1 MDSNIFLVLVLGL
14 AVGLLVGGAVGATI
28 FYRRGREIRDIG
40 EENIRTNLRLAEE
53 AWKKE
58 QARKEAEMER
68 ERSAFQKQMRVEQLE
83 WERERKAERTEWKRE
98 YTSQDRSLQDRKKHL
113 QRTEDDLVRRE
124 QALDTGRAEVARRE
138 SELELAHEQQLQELE
153 RIGRLTRTEARD
165 RLLAE
170 VEQGARQDVARV
182 VRDIETQTRQIAD
195 QRARE
200 IISLSL
206 ERVASDHVA
215 EQVVSTVTLPSD
227 EMKGRII
234 GRQGRNIRSIEQALG
249 VDIVVDDTPESIVVS
264 CFDPVRR
271 EIARMALSVLVR
283 DGRIHPARIEKE
295 VVKATAAVEETIMD
309 AGQQALLETGIPGLH
324 RELQKL
330 LGRLK
335 FRTSYGQN
343 QLYHAIETA
352 HVAAMIAEE
361 LHGDV
366 QSARIGGLLH
376 DIGKAVTHEVEG
388 PHAIVGASIARK
400 YGINE
405 KIANC
410 IEAHHHE
417 VEMTSM
423 EAVIVATA
431 DAVSGARPGARRISV
446 ENYYQR
452 IRELEDVA
460 AEYEE
465 VSQAY
470 ALQAGR
476 ELRVLVKPQQ
486 IDDQGCIDLSE
497 AIADQIHDTLQY
509 PGQIKV
515 TVIRESR
522 SEAVAT

>member
-1 MDSNIFLVLVLGL
+1 MDSSIFLVLGL
-14 AVGLLVGGAVGATI
+14 ALGLLVGGVMGATV
-28 FYRRGREIRDIG
+28 FFRRGREVRDIG
-40 EENIRTNLRLAEE
+40 EENIRANLRLAEE

-58 QARKEAEMER
+58 QAREEAEMER

-83 WERERKAERTEWKRE
+83 LEREWKAERAEWKRE
-98 YTSQDRSLQDRKKHL
+98 YSNQDRSLQDRKKHL
-113 QRTEDDLVRRE
+113 QRAEDDLAQRE
-124 QALDTGRAEVARRE
+124 QTMAASRKDLAQKEE
-138 SELELAHEQQLQELE
+138 ELESAHAQQMQELE
-153 RIGRLTRTEARD
+153 RIAQLTRAEARAN
-165 RLLAE
+165 LLAE

-182 VRDIETQTRQIAD
+182 VRDIEAQTQQIAD

-215 EQVVSTVTLPSD
+215 EQVVSTVSLPSD

-234 GRQGRNIRSIEQALG
+234 GRQGRNIRSIEQVLG
-249 VDIVVDDTPESIVVS
+249 VDIVVDDTPESIVIS

-283 DGRIHPARIEKE
+283 DGRIHPTRIEKE

-352 HVAAMIAEE
+352 HLAAMIAEE

-417 VEMTSM
+417 VEMASM

-486 IDDQGCIDLSE
+486 IDDRGCVDLSE

>member
-1 MDSNIFLVLVLGL
+1 MEILNFVTLSLGAALLLTGVLAGG
-14 AVGLLVGGAVGATI
+14 AVGGAV
-28 FYRRGREIRDIG
+28 FFRRGRELRDIG
-40 EENIRTNLRLAEE
+40 EANIRANLKLAEE
-53 AWKKE
+53 AQEKE
-58 QARKEAEMER
+58 RTANVAQLQQERLAFQAQMLEQHKQLEAER
-68 ERSAFQKQMRVEQLE
+68 AHWDQEQN
-83 WERERKAERTEWKRE
+83 R
-98 YTSQDRSLQDRKKHL
+98 QDRSLKDRQKHL
-113 QRTEDDLVRRE
+113 QQKQRDLNA
-124 QALDTGRAEVARRE
+124 QTDALAARAA
-138 SELELAHEQQLQELE
+138 ELERQTETLTHAHERQMQELE
-153 RIGRLTRTEARD
+153 RISGLSRAEAAKALVAQAEQDARRD
-165 RLLAE
+165 M
-170 VEQGARQDVARV
+170 ARA
-182 VRDIETQTRQIAD
+182 VRDIEAQTQQVAD

-200 IISLSL
+200 IIALSL
-206 ERVASDHVA
+206 ERVASDQIA
-215 EQVVSTVTLPSD
+215 EQVVTTLSLPTD

-249 VDIVVDDTPESIVVS
+249 VDIIVDDTPESIVIS

-271 EIARMALSVLVR
+271 EVARLVLSALVR

-295 VVKATAAVEETIMD
+295 VNKATARVDEAIMD
-309 AGQQALLETGIPGLH
+309 AGQQALLETGLPGLH

-343 QLYHAIETA
+343 QLYHAVETA
-352 HVAAMIAEE
+352 HLAAMIAEE

-366 QSARIGGLLH
+366 QSARVGGLLH
-376 DIGKAVTHEVEG
+376 DIGKAVTHEEEG
-388 PHAIVGASIARK
+388 PHALVGARIARK

-417 VEMTSM
+417 VEMASM

-446 ENYYQR
+446 EHYYQR
-452 IRELEDVA
+452 LRELEAVA
-460 AEYEE
+460 TAYAA
-465 VSQAY
+465 VQQAF

-476 ELRVLVKPQQ
+476 ELRVLVKPEA
-486 IDDQGCIDLSE
+486 IDDKACVDLSA
-497 AIADQIHDTLQY
+497 AIADQIHDTMQY

-522 SEAVAT
+522 AEAVAA

>member
-1 MDSNIFLVLVLGL
+1 MDSSILFLLLGL
-14 AVGLLVGGAVGATI
+14 ALGLFVGGAVGAI
-28 FYRRGREIRDIG
+28 VFFRRGREIRDIG
-40 EENIRTNLRLAEE
+40 EENVMSKIRLAEE
-53 AWKKE
+53 AWEKE
-58 QARKEAEMER
+58 KAREEAQMER
-68 ERSAFQKQMRVEQLE
+68 ERSSFQKQMRMEQLE
-83 WERERKAERTEWKRE
+83 LERELKAERAEWKRE
-98 YTSQDRSLQDRKKHL
+98 YASQDRSLQDRKKHL
-113 QRTEDDLVRRE
+113 QRTEDDLAQREETLDAAHEELGRRE
-124 QALDTGRAEVARRE
+124 E
-138 SELELAHEQQLQELE
+138 ELESAHEQQMQELE
-153 RIGRLTRTEARD
+153 RIGQLTRDEARD
-165 RLLAE
+165 HLLAE
-170 VEQGARQDVARV
+170 VEVGARQDVSRV
-182 VRDIETQTRQIAD
+182 VRDIEAQTQQIAD

-200 IISLSL
+200 IISLAL

-215 EQVVSTVTLPSD
+215 EQVVTTVPLPSD

-249 VDIVVDDTPESIVVS
+249 VDIVVDDTPESIVIS

-271 EIARMALSVLVR
+271 EVARMAMSVLVR
-283 DGRIHPARIEKE
+283 DGRIHPTRIEKE
-295 VVKATAAVEETIMD
+295 LVKATAAVEESIMD
-309 AGQQALLETGIPGLH
+309 SGQQALIETGIPGLH

-343 QLYHAIETA
+343 QLYHAVETA
-352 HVAAMIAEE
+352 HLAALIAEE

-388 PHAIVGASIARK
+388 PHAIVGAAIARK

-417 VEMTSM
+417 VEMASM

-431 DAVSGARPGARRISV
+431 DAVSGARPGARRVSV

-476 ELRVLVKPQQ
+476 ELRVLVKPHK
-486 IDDQGCIDLSE
+486 IDDKGCVDLGE

-522 SEAVAT
+522 SEAIAT

>member
-1 MDSNIFLVLVLGL
+1 MADSLVSVLWILLGIGLGGL
-14 AVGLLVGGAVGATI
+14 ACGYLFFRL
-28 FYRRGREIRDIG
+28 GRKERDIG
-40 EENIRTNLRLAEE
+40 EERVHLRLKQEEDAVAQKRAESIAEIQQERLRLQEQEIQQHEKLE
-53 AWKKE
+53 AEWAKLNQEITRNDQQLRDRQRKMDRRQNQLGE
-58 QARKEAEMER
+58 QARTLD
-68 ERSAFQKQMRVEQLE
+68 KQAHQLAQQQE
-83 WERERKAERTEWKRE
+83 
-98 YTSQDRSLQDRKKHL
+98 
-113 QRTEDDLVRRE
+113 
-124 QALDTGRAEVARRE
+124 
-138 SELELAHEQQLQELE
+138 ELARYQAQQLQELE
-153 RIGRLTRTEARD
+153 RIGALTREEARAQ
-165 RLLAE
+165 LMAA
-170 VEQGARQDVARV
+170 VERDTRQDVARAI
-182 VRDIETQTRQIAD
+182 RDIEAQTQEIAD

-200 IISLSL
+200 IITLAL
-206 ERVASDHVA
+206 ERVASEHVS
-215 EQVVSTVTLPSD
+215 EQVVTSVSLPTD

-234 GRQGRNIRSIEQALG
+234 GRQGRNIRSLEQALG
-249 VDIVVDDTPESIVVS
+249 VDIVVDDTPESIVIS

-271 EIARMALSVLVR
+271 EIARMALSSLVR

-295 VVKATAAVEETIMD
+295 VNKATNEVEQVIQDAA
-309 AGQQALLETGIPGLH
+309 QQALLETGIPSLH
-324 RELQKL
+324 SELQKL

-352 HVAAMIAEE
+352 HLAAMIAEE

-366 QSARIGGLLH
+366 TTARIGGLLH

-417 VEMTSM
+417 VEMASM

-446 ENYYQR
+446 EKYYQR
-452 IRELEDVA
+452 IQELEDVA
-460 AEYEE
+460 REYDE
-465 VSQAY
+465 VKQTF

-476 ELRVLVKPQQ
+476 ELRVLVKPEH
-486 IDDQGCIDLSE
+486 IDDKGCVDLGAE
-497 AIADQIHDTLQY
+497 IADKIHDTMQY

-515 TVIRESR
+515 TVIRETR
-522 SEAVAT
+522 TEAIAT

>member
-1 MDSNIFLVLVLGL
+1 MDINTIILLIL
-14 AVGLLVGGAVGATI
+14 ALTVGILIGGAIGAI
-28 FYRRGREIRDIG
+28 VFFRRGREVRDIG
-40 EENIRTNLRLAEE
+40 EENIRSKLRLEEE
-53 AWKKE
+53 AWQKDS
-58 QARKEAEMER
+58 ARKEAGLER
-68 ERSAFQKQMRVEQLE
+68 ERTAFEREMRKEQLE
-83 WERERKAERTEWKRE
+83 LERELKAERAEWKRE
-98 YTSQDRSLQDRKKHL
+98 YSSQDRSLQDRKKHL
-113 QRTEDDLVRRE
+113 QGSEDEIAARE
-124 QALDTGRAEVARRE
+124 EAVKSQKE
-138 SELELAHEQQLQELE
+138 ELSRQEEELATAHEKQKQELE
-153 RIGRLTRTEARD
+153 RIGQLTRDEARIS
-165 RLLAE
+165 LLE
-170 VEQGARQDVARV
+170 DVERGARQDVARV
-182 VRDIETQTRQIAD
+182 VRDIESQTHQIAD

-206 ERVASDHVA
+206 ERVASDHVS

-249 VDIVVDDTPESIVVS
+249 VDIVVDDTPESIVIS

-271 EIARMALSVLVR
+271 EIARMAMSALVR
-283 DGRIHPARIEKE
+283 DGRIHPTRIEKE
-295 VVKATAAVEETIMD
+295 VIKATAAVDETIMD
-309 AGQQALLETGIPGLH
+309 AGQQALIETGIPGLH

-343 QLYHAIETA
+343 QLYHAVETA
-352 HVAAMIAEE
+352 HLAAMIAEE

-366 QSARIGGLLH
+366 QSARVGGLLH

-417 VEMTSM
+417 VEMASM

-460 AEYEE
+460 ADYEE

-476 ELRVLVKPQQ
+476 ELRVLVKPHE
-486 IDDQGCIDLSE
+486 IDDKGCVDLGE

-522 SEAVAT
+522 SEAIAT

>member
-1 MDSNIFLVLVLGL
+1 MNNSDFVALSLGLVLLLIGILAGAAAGGL
-14 AVGLLVGGAVGATI
+14 V
-28 FYRRGREIRDIG
+28 FFRRGRELRDIG
-40 EENIRTNLRLAEE
+40 EENIRANLKLAEE
-53 AWKKE
+53 ALAK
-58 QARKEAEMER
+58 
-68 ERSAFQKQMRVEQLE
+68 
-83 WERERKAERTEWKRE
+83 ERTANVAKLQQERLEFQEQMIAQHKKMETEWAHWDQEHAR
-98 YTSQDRSLQDRKKHL
+98 QDRSLKDRQKHL
-113 QRTEDDLVRRE
+113 QQRQRE
-124 QALDTGRAEVARRE
+124 ANAQAAALDERAAA
-138 SELELAHEQQLQELE
+138 LERQAGALADAQERQMRELE
-153 RIGRLTRTEARD
+153 RISQLSRPEAEKE
-165 RLLAE
+165 LLAH
-170 VEQGARQDVARV
+170 VEKETRRDVARV
-182 VRDIETQTRQIAD
+182 VRDIEAQTQQIAD

-206 ERVASDHVA
+206 ERVASDHIA
-215 EQVVSTVTLPSD
+215 EQVVATVSLPTD

-249 VDIVVDDTPESIVVS
+249 VDIVVDDTPESIVIS

-271 EIARMALSVLVR
+271 EVARMVLAALVR

-295 VVKATAAVEETIMD
+295 VSKAKAIVDEAIMD
-309 AGQQALLETGIPGLH
+309 AGQQALLEVGLPGLH

-330 LGRLK
+330 LGGLK

-343 QLYHAIETA
+343 QLYHAVETA
-352 HVAAMIAEE
+352 HLAAMIAEE

-366 QSARIGGLLH
+366 QSARVGGLLH
-376 DIGKAVTHEVEG
+376 DIGKAVTHEEEG
-388 PHAIVGASIARK
+388 PHAIVGARIARK

-417 VEMTSM
+417 VEMASM

-431 DAVSGARPGARRISV
+431 DAVSGARPGARRIST

-452 IRELEDVA
+452 IRELEEVA
-460 AEYEE
+460 TDYDA
-465 VSQAY
+465 VKQAF

-476 ELRVLVKPQQ
+476 ELRVLVKPED
-486 IDDQGCIDLSE
+486 IDDKGCVDLSE
-497 AIADQIHDTLQY
+497 AIANQIHDTMQY

-522 SEAVAT
+522 SEAVAV

>member
-1 MDSNIFLVLVLGL
+1 MDSSSIFLVLGL
-14 AVGLLVGGAVGATI
+14 ALGLLVGGTVGATV
-28 FYRRGREIRDIG
+28 FFRRGREVRDIG
-40 EENIRTNLRLAEE
+40 EENIRANIRLAKE
-53 AWKKE
+53 AWEKE

-83 WERERKAERTEWKRE
+83 REREWKAERAEWKRE
-98 YTSQDRSLQDRKKHL
+98 YGNQDRSLQDRKKRL
-113 QRTEDDLVRRE
+113 QRVENDLAHRE
-124 QALDTGRAEVARRE
+124 QTVAASLKDLAQKE
-138 SELELAHEQQLQELE
+138 GELESAHERQMQELE
-153 RIGRLTRTEARD
+153 RIAQLTRAEARAN
-165 RLLAE
+165 LLAE
-170 VEQGARQDVARV
+170 VEQGARQDVVRV
-182 VRDIETQTRQIAD
+182 VRDIEAQTQQIAD

-215 EQVVSTVTLPSD
+215 EQVVSMVSLPSD

-249 VDIVVDDTPESIVVS
+249 VDIVVDDTPESIVIS

-283 DGRIHPARIEKE
+283 DGRIHPTRIEKE
-295 VVKATAAVEETIMD
+295 VGKATAAVEETIMD

-352 HVAAMIAEE
+352 HLAAMIAEE

-366 QSARIGGLLH
+366 QSARMGGLLH

-400 YGINE
+400 YGINQ
-405 KIANC
+405 KVANC

-417 VEMTSM
+417 VEMASM

-476 ELRVLVKPQQ
+476 ELRVLVKPHQ
-486 IDDQGCIDLSE
+486 IDDRGCVDLSE

-522 SEAVAT
+522 SEAIAM